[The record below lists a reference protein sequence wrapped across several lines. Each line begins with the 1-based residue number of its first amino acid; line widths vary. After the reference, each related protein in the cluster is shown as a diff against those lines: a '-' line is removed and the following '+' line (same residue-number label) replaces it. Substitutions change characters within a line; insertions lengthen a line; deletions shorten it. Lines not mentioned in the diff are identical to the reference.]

1 LDGVPWC
8 GGRDDAL
15 CCRTALRGVLTLA
28 DADTQATTA
37 MAPKKKTAT
46 GCSVGL
52 VLEPHPMR
60 LAVGP
65 GPANSPNGGGPKA
78 KESIAAWL
86 DCDGPGRR
94 SESNV
99 QPGHEQPAT
108 LHRHAIV

>member
-1 LDGVPWC
+1 
-8 GGRDDAL
+8 
-15 CCRTALRGVLTLA
+15 
-28 DADTQATTA
+28 
-37 MAPKKKTAT
+37 
-46 GCSVGL
+46 L